1 MNPFMKAL
9 IHKLAAQ
16 GVRLEDMASFIGSL
30 ANSMSF
36 DDYISVDE
44 VNRRLDASGWS
55 GIRLDAHTLELARS
69 CFDLEGVI
77 VSND

>member
-44 VNRRLDASGWS
+44 VNRRLRASGWP
-55 GIRLDAHTLELARS
+55 GIRLDEDTLGLARS
-69 CFDLEGVI
+69 CFELEGVTM
-77 VSND
+77 SNE